1 MERYQER
8 PCLRQLILK
17 DIKIR
22 FNAFKAVVVDLRS
35 LVVHRYQVLV
45 VSADVFALVVV
56 STLKDQLF

>member
-1 MERYQER
+1 MEIYQER

-22 FNAFKAVVVDLRS
+22 FNAFKAAVVDLRS
-35 LVVHRYQVLV
+35 FVVHRYQVLV